1 MGWYVDTSAFVKLV
15 VAERHSDALRG
26 WAEAHEDDLFSSD
39 LLTTEALRTARRHSP
54 DALERTRAALDALTL
69 VRLRPEVFAHAADLD
84 PAILRSL
91 DALHLAAA
99 LSAGSELD
107 GIATYDDRL
116 AAAAALHG
124 VAVLAPD

>member
-15 VAERHSDALRG
+15 VAEDHSEAMRS
-26 WAEAHEDDLFSSD
+26 WAEAHDGGLFSSD
-39 LLTTEALRTARRHSP
+39 LLTTEALRAARRHSP
-54 DALERTRAALDALTL
+54 EALAQTRTALDVLTI
-69 VRLRPEVFAHAADLD
+69 VRLGPEVFAHAADLD
-84 PAILRSL
+84 PTILRSL

-99 LSAGSELD
+99 LTAGGDLD

-124 VAVLAPD
+124 VAVVAPG